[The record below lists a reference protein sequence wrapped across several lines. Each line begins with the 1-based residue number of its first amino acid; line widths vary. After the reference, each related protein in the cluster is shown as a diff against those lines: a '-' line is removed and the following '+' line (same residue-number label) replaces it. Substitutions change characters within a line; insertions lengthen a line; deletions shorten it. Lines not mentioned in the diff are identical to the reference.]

1 MIRLNAKR
9 TQKEAPTK
17 TEAQPTYQRVPGG
30 SSWASAM
37 FRFGADSLT
46 YAQRLT
52 QNLDRFYFDG
62 RQALTAIIIPTENRL
77 HLHCRGIHL
86 MTLTA
91 EDIERLRAT
100 AAYAFEDYLI
110 ERLRDHKIPEAFG
123 IPLFRE
129 KV

>member
-1 MIRLNAKR
+1 MIRFHSKR

-17 TEAQPTYQRVPGG
+17 TQAQPTYQRVSGG

-52 QNLDRFYFDG
+52 QSLDRFHFDG
-62 RQALTAIIIPTENRL
+62 RQALTAEIDPIENRL
-77 HLHCRGIHL
+77 DLHCRGIHL
-86 MTLTA
+86 MTLTS

-100 AAYAFEDYLI
+100 AAYAFEDHLI
-110 ERLRDHKIPEAFG
+110 ESLRAYQIPEAFR